1 LASNVRLVISR
12 VTGTAT
18 CETAG
23 VQTPVLIFDHIN
35 KVVVL
40 APAGPDADRK
50 MAEMA
55 VAGKSQVSGASTA
68 PPDR

>member
-1 LASNVRLVISR
+1 MRDSGRAD
-12 VTGTAT
+12 A
-18 CETAG
+18 
-23 VQTPVLIFDHIN
+23 VLIFDHID

-55 VAGKSQVSGASTA
+55 VTGKSQVSGASTA